1 MATQNQKYYLFATQ
15 LVISLLALVFV
26 VFKVLQFQDW
36 VFFFDWLLT
45 NKWGILLMLIAQL
58 ALSGFNLSLEA
69 IKWKLLISVME
80 PQKFVQAFIQVVR
93 GIQLGMLTPARTGEP
108 VGKAM
113 LFKKG
118 SRTQALLLSAAGS
131 MIQNL
136 VIILVG
142 LVSTLVLNQYRLL
155 DRSVL
160 FSIQK
165 VILNYGF
172 LIPIIALLVIYGI
185 YRFVRFILDTR
196 ITKRISFEI
205 YKKLGLALILKVFG
219 ITFLRFLVFSFQ
231 LWLVLYFFGVVSLHE
246 HFWLIPLYFIIITF
260 VPTIALADLGI
271 RGSIAFFVF
280 GVVSSNTAAI
290 MTSIF
295 IIWLFNLAL
304 PSFTAIFLLKV
315 KK

>member
-1 MATQNQKYYLFATQ
+1 VANHNRKYYLFAIQ

-36 VFFFDWLLT
+36 AFFFEWLLI
-45 NKWGILLMLIAQL
+45 NRWSFLLLLIAQVV
-58 ALSGFNLSLEA
+58 LSGLNLSLEA
-69 IKWKLLISVME
+69 LKWKLLISVLK
-80 PQKFVQAFIQVVR
+80 PQKFVQAFIQVIR

-113 LFKKG
+113 LFEKG

-131 MIQNL
+131 MMQNL

-142 LVSTLVLNQYRLL
+142 LVSTLALNQYGLL
-155 DRSVL
+155 DHSVL
-160 FSIQK
+160 LSIQK
-165 VILNYGF
+165 GILNYGL
-172 LIPIIALLVIYGI
+172 LIPIIGLLVIYGI
-185 YRFVRFILDTR
+185 YRFVKFVFAAP
-196 ITKRISFEI
+196 ITKRISFQI
-205 YKKLGLALILKVFG
+205 YKKLGSALIFKAFG

-231 LWLVLYFFGVVSLHE
+231 LWLVLDFFKVVSLPE
-246 HFWLIPLYFIIITF
+246 HFWLIPLYFITITF

-280 GVVSSNTAAI
+280 GVASSNTAAI
-290 MTSIF
+290 MSGIF
-295 IIWLFNLAL
+295 IIWLFNLAI
-304 PSFTAIFLLKV
+304 PSILGIFLLKR